1 MQHQSLCILVIIIIV
16 VAQKHENIEI
26 IWKEEAYVT
35 RKLSETVKMPF
46 IGMIFMKIEITGII
60 DFNLF

>member
-1 MQHQSLCILVIIIIV
+1 MVIIIIV

-35 RKLSETVKMPF
+35 RKLSKTVKMPF